1 MSDRE
6 AAALLSNE
14 LHDAEALLR
23 RVKRFVTRRSC
34 NGLEVRSRAV
44 QQALAGLC
52 KDFDQCIEEGT
63 FREEER

>member
-6 AAALLSNE
+6 AATLLALE

-23 RVKRFVTRRSC
+23 RVQTFVTKRSC
-34 NGLEVRSRAV
+34 HGLNVRSRAV
-44 QQALAGLC
+44 QQALAGLR